1 MKTTGAII
9 TEILETVGGR
19 MNEWTRIADIAQSAG
34 LTPEEINEGI
44 MELLGDE
51 EFRAEPEPF
60 GHRTTEA
67 DKIYGPV
74 IGGEQRHLIKWGA

>member
-1 MKTTGAII
+1 
-9 TEILETVGGR
+9 
-19 MNEWTRIADIAQSAG
+19 
-34 LTPEEINEGI
+34 